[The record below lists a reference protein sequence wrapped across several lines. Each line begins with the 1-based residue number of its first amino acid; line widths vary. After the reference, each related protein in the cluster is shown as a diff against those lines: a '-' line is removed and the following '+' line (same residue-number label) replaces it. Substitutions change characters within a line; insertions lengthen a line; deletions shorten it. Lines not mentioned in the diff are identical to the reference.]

1 MARPEEMAQNMMN
14 KWVRMKEKGN
24 STFTPLSNQKR
35 PHLAIQCD
43 HLKDAEFWR
52 RQILREI
59 TAGIGKIQNPGL
71 DEHTVRD
78 INDDINKKFREKY
91 HWNKR
96 IHELGGPDYNA
107 LEKKQQVVAAG
118 TEDSSSL
125 RGSDGYRYFGAA
137 KDLPGVKE
145 LFQKHALRMAKR
157 KRGDYSHITT
167 DYYGWRDEEDGVLV
181 ELEQEALLSSSSSSK
196 RSKSGANHN
205 KMNDSDDDDDDDSDY
220 GGDAVS
226 YSADYLAA
234 VPTQQMVEQAILEK
248 KKKELLAR
256 LTM

>member
-14 KWVRMKEKGN
+14 KWVRMKEQGN
-24 STFTPLSNQKR
+24 ETYTPLSKQKR
-35 PHLAIQCD
+35 PHLASQCE
-43 HLKDAEFWR
+43 HLNDAEFWR
-52 RQILREI
+52 RQILRQI
-59 TAGIGKIQNPGL
+59 TGGIGKIQNPGL

-78 INDDINKKFREKY
+78 INDDINKRLREKY

-96 IHELGGPDYNA
+96 IKELGGPDYNA
-107 LEKKQQVVAAG
+107 MEKKQQVAEAG
-118 TEDSSSL
+118 GNEEQSSL

-137 KDLPGVKE
+137 KELPGVKE

-157 KRGDYSHITT
+157 KRGDYSKINT

-181 ELEQEALLSSSSSSK
+181 ELEQDALSK
-196 RSKSGANHN
+196 RQKSQPNGAHN
-205 KMNDSDDDDDDDSDY
+205 NSDDDDDDDDDEY
-220 GGDAVS
+220 GGDTTS